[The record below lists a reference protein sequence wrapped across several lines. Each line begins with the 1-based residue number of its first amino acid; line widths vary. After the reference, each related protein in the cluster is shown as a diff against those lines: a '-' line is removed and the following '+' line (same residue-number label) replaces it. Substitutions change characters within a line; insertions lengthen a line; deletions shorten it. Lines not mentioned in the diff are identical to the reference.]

1 MVLCQAE
8 VGVKSLA
15 YARVFCNNIA
25 FMTKLDQVIILEA
38 HAKVNLTL
46 EILGKRPDGYHDLRS
61 VVMPISLADTV
72 SLRSAPSGEI
82 GLSISSE
89 KWINVSR
96 LGPVENNLAVRVV
109 RLMQKRYKA
118 DKGVDLR
125 IHKRIPIGGGM
136 GGGSADAAAVIHGLN
151 GLWGLN
157 LSVEELSSFGAD
169 LGSDI
174 PALVSRRV
182 VVMEGRGERVSPLF
196 EERQYDSV
204 EPMWMVVA
212 NPGTMC
218 STAQIFKN
226 WRADLTKPP
235 KIINNIRPHIQKGD
249 ICAVADSLYNGL
261 EDVVFSACPEVARAA
276 SLLKKAGCLGV
287 LLSGSGA
294 SVFGLVSDKSHGESV
309 SRRLPD
315 GLWHMIVQTCPVV

>member
-1 MVLCQAE
+1 MSREGTA
-8 VGVKSLA
+8 KTLA
-15 YARVFCNNIA
+15 SRGVFCNNNA
-25 FMTKLDQVIILEA
+25 FMTKLDTEIVVEA

-46 EILGKRPDGYHDLRS
+46 EILGKRSDGYHDLRS
-61 VVMPISLADTV
+61 VVMPVSLVDTV
-72 SLRSAPSGEI
+72 SLSPAPSGEI
-82 GLSISSE
+82 GLAISAE
-89 KWINVSR
+89 KWINIAR
-96 LGPVENNLAVRVV
+96 LGPVESNLAVRVV
-109 RLMQKRYKA
+109 RLMQERYNI
-118 DKGVDLR
+118 DKGVDIR

-157 LSVEELSSFGAD
+157 LPVEELSSFGAD

-174 PALVSRRV
+174 PALVRRCV
-182 VVMEGRGERVSPLF
+182 VVMEGRGEHVNPLF
-196 EERQYDSV
+196 EKRQTDSV
-204 EPMWMVVA
+204 EQMWMVVA

-235 KIINNIRPHIQKGD
+235 KIINNIRSHIQKGD

-261 EDVVFSACPEVARAA
+261 EDVVFSVCPEVAEAA
-276 SLLKKAGCLGV
+276 ALLKKAGCLGV

-294 SVFGLVSDKSHGESV
+294 SVFGLVSNKSHGESV